1 MTMRMNEQ
9 TLDTGAIVLN
19 HAENDHS
26 GSALMFIHGITLS
39 WQHLSVFIE
48 PLSRTHHVFAPDL
61 RGHGKSSH
69 SSSGYPLDAY
79 VDDVVD
85 LMNQRVREPAVI
97 IGASLGALVAIGVAA
112 ALPEMTRGVVLLD
125 PPLIMRD
132 SPFDAISYSDA
143 YALIS
148 MIYQAVT
155 TNEALTDIARRIQ
168 QLVPELPDDFVLEWA
183 QSIRAMD
190 PVAVEYFMDGRLLN
204 GFDLEDTLRHI
215 RCPALLLCG
224 EVELGG
230 LVRETDMEHF
240 TSLVENGTAI
250 RLTGAGHGLPE
261 TTVLNHLA
269 VFLAPPRSG
278 A

>member
-1 MTMRMNEQ
+1 MRMNEQ

-19 HAENDHS
+19 YAENDHP

-39 WQHLSVFIE
+39 WRHLSVYIE

-69 SSSGYPLDAY
+69 SPSGYPLDAY

-112 ALPEMTRGVVLLD
+112 ALPAMTDGVVLLD
-125 PPLIMRD
+125 PPLIMRE

-143 YALIS
+143 HALIT
-148 MIYQAVT
+148 MIYQAVAA
-155 TNEALTDIARRIQ
+155 NEALTDIARRIQ
-168 QLVPELPDDFVLEWA
+168 QLVPELPDDHVLEWA

-204 GFDLEDTLRHI
+204 GFDLEEALRNI

-230 LVRETDMEHF
+230 LVREADMDLF
-240 TSLVENGTAI
+240 TSLVEGGRAI

-261 TTVLNHLA
+261 TTVLNHLS
-269 VFLAPPRSG
+269 VFLAPLRSG